1 MEDGGAKPGFLA
13 GVDRDLSKNFRI
25 GACYNFTEFSDD
37 LTDFDYDH
45 KGGFLNLS
53 GRY

>member
-1 MEDGGAKPGFLA
+1 MKDGGAKQGFLV
-13 GVDRDLSKNFRI
+13 GVDRDLSKNFRM
-25 GACYNFTEFSDD
+25 GAGYNFTEFSDD

>member
-1 MEDGGAKPGFLA
+1 MKDGGAKQGFLV

-25 GACYNFTEFSDD
+25 GAGYNFTEFSDD

-45 KGGFLNLS
+45 KGWFLNLS